1 MRCER
6 LKVVEAILNLVL
18 KAADTQAL
26 VTVSFSSSLQITASE
41 LQGSYNFSLQMEA
54 TAFQTS

>member
-1 MRCER
+1 MRHER

-26 VTVSFSSSLQITASE
+26 VTEFLQ
-41 LQGSYNFSLQMEA
+41 
-54 TAFQTS
+54 